1 MLPTINVR
9 PIGVQLSVL
18 IFAALV
24 NTVEVSLNLF
34 VSAQGLILPSTFL
47 ASDHVPSVGIKQ
59 NKQNLSVLSASENWT
74 IY

>member
-47 ASDHVPSVGIKQ
+47 ASDHVPSVGINQ
-59 NKQNLSVLSASENWT
+59 NK
-74 IY
+74 